1 MTSSTEYIAA
11 EIAAVESYT
20 KSMVEMIKSMHREMQ
35 EEDERREREYEATL
49 GENRKPK
56 WSSAPSWA
64 NWLAMDCM
72 GGWWWSTHR
81 PSYDLFFTYHKWY
94 CHRQRASQ
102 AEEYGFWTVIG
113 SRESRPKEFFE

>member
-1 MTSSTEYIAA
+1 MAKSLESLEMELRAVKEYAKMRID
-11 EIAAVESYT
+11 
-20 KSMVEMIKSMHREMQ
+20 MMNDMHRSMQ
-35 EEDERREREYEATL
+35 EDEERWEREYEATL

-64 NWLAMDCM
+64 NWLAMDCI

-81 PSYDLFFTYHKWY
+81 PSYDLFFTDHKWY